1 MTKFWKGIKDNWTQ
15 IIAVVVVIG
24 VLGAAYLE
32 FRLAANFKSAFDSDT
47 VQLKLNAMIATK
59 LAQVDLATDSK
70 IVDMDTN
77 IATNT
82 FGVKE
87 NAGDIDMTQRQLE
100 EVARILM
107 RPPER

>member
-1 MTKFWKGIKDNWTQ
+1 MTKAWRKIKENWTQ
-15 IIAVVVVIG
+15 IVVGFVVLG
-24 VLGAAYLE
+24 VIGAAYLE
-32 FRLAANFKSAFDSDT
+32 FRVAANFKTAFDSDT
-47 VQLKLNAMIATK
+47 VQLKLNEMIAKK
-59 LAQVDLATDSK
+59 LSEVDLATDSK

-87 NAGDIDMTQRQLE
+87 NAGDIDTTQRQLE

-107 RPPER
+107 QPPER